1 MPEHIIKEDEQTSE
15 APEEISQEEVKA
27 EEQERP
33 EWLPE
38 KFKSPEDMAKA
49 YGELEKSFTKS
60 RQEDAPK
67 EAEAEEQPAEEKET
81 LEIKPQ
87 EEQAKEVVEN
97 AGIDYDALATEYAE
111 NNGLTEETYSKLNE
125 AGIPKDIVDQYI
137 QGQEAIRDNSQKA
150 IYDSVGGQDQY
161 KNMVGWAGENLSPQ
175 EIQAYNN
182 AVNSGNQATVALTVS
197 GLQARYQTANGRQ
210 PSLVQGRT
218 SAESSGSTYQSNA
231 QIVADMSKPEYE
243 SDPAFRQEV
252 ADKIAR
258 SDI

>member
-1 MPEHIIKEDEQTSE
+1 MRKEQSMNNIDFEKDQTEVLDRTENIKSLANQVKKLRDLED
-15 APEEISQEEVKA
+15 EVKA

-111 NNGLTEETYSKLNE
+111 NNGLTE
-125 AGIPKDIVDQYI
+125 
-137 QGQEAIRDNSQKA
+137 
-150 IYDSVGGQDQY
+150 
-161 KNMVGWAGENLSPQ
+161 
-175 EIQAYNN
+175 
-182 AVNSGNQATVALTVS
+182 
-197 GLQARYQTANGRQ
+197 AN
-210 PSLVQGRT
+210 
-218 SAESSGSTYQSNA
+218 
-231 QIVADMSKPEYE
+231 
-243 SDPAFRQEV
+243 
-252 ADKIAR
+252 
-258 SDI
+258 

>member
-81 LEIKPQ
+81 LEMVEIAKKDAENVKARIVEEGRIEIKRMK
-87 EEQAKEVVEN
+87 EQASFVLKQEQRKAEDDLRRWIAEESVK
-97 AGIDYDALATEYAE
+97 LASVNLKKKMNSNFED
-111 NNGLTEETYSKLNE
+111 KLV
-125 AGIPKDIVDQYI
+125 KDFVDQI
-137 QGQEAIRDNSQKA
+137 
-150 IYDSVGGQDQY
+150 
-161 KNMVGWAGENLSPQ
+161 
-175 EIQAYNN
+175 
-182 AVNSGNQATVALTVS
+182 NQNKGIL
-197 GLQARYQTANGRQ
+197 
-210 PSLVQGRT
+210 
-218 SAESSGSTYQSNA
+218 
-231 QIVADMSKPEYE
+231 
-243 SDPAFRQEV
+243 
-252 ADKIAR
+252 
-258 SDI
+258 